1 MPYVAKHRFA
11 DMTPQKMRP
20 FADLIRG
27 RNVDDAI
34 EQLRFYPNR
43 GARLIEKVLKS
54 AIGNAEDRG
63 CQDLDSLIVTEARID
78 GGPMFKRI
86 RPRARGT
93 AFQILR
99 RLAHIVIAVDEAP
112 VDDAIGDMT
121 LAESIA
127 ATSAVAPA
135 PLPVEA
141 PAEEPSP
148 TEESDATPTTAE
160 AGDASTPPA
169 ADEPST
175 DGDKPAG
182 Q

>member
-63 CQDLDSLIVTEARID
+63 CQDIENLIVTEARID

-112 VDDAIGDMT
+112 EGDDFDTAP
-121 LAESIA
+121 APA
-127 ATSAVAPA
+127 AVTASDAVAPV
-135 PLPVEA
+135 PMPVEAPVEEATTAEAPTA
-141 PAEEPSP
+141 PAEEPTS
-148 TEESDATPTTAE
+148 EEAP
-160 AGDASTPPA
+160 
-169 ADEPST
+169 ADEPSV